1 MQIVME
7 VVINAQHRNK
17 HGGGGRR
24 ARLPGKQGESEKDG
38 ERERERDALRL
49 LSADRIA
56 YADRRRFTPIARFL
70 PPRANIARTIAPTD
84 KQPPEKRPES
94 RENRWR

>member
-24 ARLPGKQGESEKDG
+24 ARLPGKQGESEK
-38 ERERERDALRL
+38 ESERARERERDA

-56 YADRRRFTPIARFL
+56 YADRRA
-70 PPRANIARTIAPTD
+70 
-84 KQPPEKRPES
+84 
-94 RENRWR
+94 